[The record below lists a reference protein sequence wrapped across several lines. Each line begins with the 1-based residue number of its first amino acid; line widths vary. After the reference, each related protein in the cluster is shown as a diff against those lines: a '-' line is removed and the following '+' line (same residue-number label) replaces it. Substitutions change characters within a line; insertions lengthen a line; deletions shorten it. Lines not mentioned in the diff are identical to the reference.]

1 MMNTL
6 PQDFLVGAAT
16 AAHQVEGNNIHSD
29 YWAMEH
35 MKYGNFNEPSLDAVD
50 HYNRYE
56 EDIKMIAE
64 AGLNAYRFSI
74 EWARIEPEQGVY
86 DENEIE
92 HYRKVLT
99 CCRENGVEPIVT
111 MMHFTSPK
119 WLIENGGWENE
130 ATVEAFK
137 NYCQYVTEQLGD
149 LMHYVCTINEAN
161 MGIQVAA
168 ISARYRAQ
176 MMAKMQQMQQGGAEE
191 KKDLEGTAQVG
202 MNFND
207 MMANM
212 QKQKE
217 ENVEIFGTDTLQ
229 TFVSART
236 PEGDMLVIRAHQ
248 AARAAM
254 KAVKPE
260 LQIGLTLSLH
270 DIQAQEGGEETAAKE
285 WVDEF
290 THYVPYIKE
299 DDFFGLQ
306 NYSRS
311 LIGPNGILP
320 VPEGAEITQ
329 MDYEYYP
336 EGLEHVIRRVYEEM
350 PMPIMVTE
358 NGIATAD
365 DTRRVAYI
373 QTAMK
378 GVENCIQDGIPVKGY
393 MYWSMMDNFEWQKGF
408 GMTFGLISVDR
419 TTQTRTAKPSLVV
432 LGNYTK

>member
-56 EDIKMIAE
+56 EDIKMVAE

-74 EWARIEPEQGVY
+74 EWARIEPKQGVY

-176 MMAKMQQMQQGGAEE
+176 MMAKMQRMQQGGAEE